1 MPAVGDPSPTLD
13 VHRTVHVVGIGGP
26 GMSPIAIVLAGMGHT
41 VSGSDIAETTTTAR
55 LRSLGIDVHIGHD
68 EANVPDGAD
77 LVAATT
83 AVGDDHIELR
93 AARARDIPV
102 VRRTALL
109 PALTAS
115 RRTIAVAGT
124 HGKTTTTSMLSV
136 ILDAAGA
143 RPSFLVGGEVTQLGT
158 SARWDEGEWFVLEAD
173 ESDGSGFSVAHEA
186 AIVTNVE
193 PDHLEHHGS
202 VENLH
207 AAFAGFLA
215 ATGGPRVVCA
225 DDPVALALG
234 RAVGARTY
242 GMAETA
248 DVRIVD
254 LRLDRTGSE
263 FGVVRDGVDLG
274 RVSLPF
280 AGAHNAANA
289 TAAIAMAIEI
299 GVEPSVAM
307 AALGRFGGVGRRFEG
322 RGRCRGITFVDD
334 YAHLPT
340 EVAVVI
346 AAARDGG
353 WDRVVAVFQPH
364 RYSRTE
370 ALGAEFADAFV
381 GADVLVLTDVYAAGE
396 SPRPGIDGRI
406 VLDAVVRAHP
416 DQAVV
421 YVEDRSALARELVGI
436 LRDGDLC
443 LTVGAGD
450 ITALADETL
459 ALLTAEGDA

>member
-1 MPAVGDPSPTLD
+1 MPAVGDPTPALD

-41 VSGSDIAETTTTAR
+41 VSGSDLADTPTTAR
-55 LRSLGIDVHIGHD
+55 LRALGIDVRIGHD
-68 EANVPDGAD
+68 PANVPTDAD
-77 LVAATT
+77 FVAVTT
-83 AVGDDHIELR
+83 AVGDDHVEVV
-93 AARARDIPV
+93 AARAAGIPV
-102 VRRTALL
+102 VRRTTLL

-136 ILDAAGA
+136 ILGEAGL

-158 SARWDEGEWFVLEAD
+158 SARWDDGEWFVLEAD
-173 ESDGSGFSVAHEA
+173 ESDGSGFAVDHEA

-207 AAFAGFLA
+207 AAFASFLA
-215 ATGGPRVVCA
+215 ATTGPRLVCA

-234 RAVGARTY
+234 RDVDARTY
-242 GMAETA
+242 GFSDAA
-248 DVRIVD
+248 DIRIVD
-254 LRLDRTGSE
+254 LRPRRTGSS
-263 FGVVRDGVDLG
+263 FGLVRDGVDIG
-274 RVSLPF
+274 RVELPF

-289 TAAIAMAIEI
+289 TAAISMAVEI
-299 GVEPSVAM
+299 GVEPRVAM
-307 AALGRFGGVGRRFEG
+307 AALSGFGGVGRRFET
-322 RGRCRGITFVDD
+322 RGTHGDITFVDD

-353 WDRVVAVFQPH
+353 WGRVVAVFQPH

-370 ALGAEFADAFV
+370 ALGSEFADAFV
-381 GADVLVLTDVYAAGE
+381 GADILVLTDVYAAGE
-396 SPRPGIDGRI
+396 APRPGVDGRI
-406 VLDAVVRAHP
+406 VLDAVVLAHP
-416 DQAVV
+416 EQAVV
-421 YVEDRSALARELVGI
+421 YVDDRSTLADELAAI
-436 LRDGDLC
+436 LREGDVC
-443 LTVGAGD
+443 LTIGAGD

-459 ALLTAEGDA
+459 ALLVARDAS